1 MSIKRYSNSDA
12 LEESKG
18 RSSGIVWKN
27 EILQFLNLKE
37 VSVTPQETPLIEM
50 HIYAPA
56 GDKLLSSIDVEN
68 FIQRGDNVFI
78 DYVTEFNNVN
88 IQRGLFKIVVNI
100 LKTVIG
106 NSEIPLLTIKEISP
120 DRREIQVVIRPD
132 IDGLTV
138 ETRQAILEEYLEEYT
153 TAFESDL
160 ALNFG
165 GNKLYKIINQKEWI
179 NDDDLVLRLYEPL
192 PEEFDLNSSC
202 WIVEQ
207 LNDSIVDVININLDP
222 QGLEP
227 NILRGPNFEIESRYS
242 TITETDFQSWN
253 SLLKTNVKTSQQII
267 NSYFSGSM
275 GVDLGLDYTGFQNF
289 IQYSSATERLNNF
302 KYKLQN
308 LEYFDQQLNILNTS
322 NVSASPDTINN
333 ISSYDRRKDGIIGEF
348 DQFENWL
355 YNEPTSSLT
364 THGETGGFVGAQHY
378 VIKPYPK
385 FLQSG
390 VYKLH
395 HTTSSIS
402 TTWFNDL
409 TATASLYDIENETA
423 LIRSVPE
430 HIRLDKNNDQYE
442 TFVNMI
448 AQHFDILWTYINS
461 LTKVYKLEEQPKLSI
476 DKNLLP
482 DIAESLGW
490 ELTNGKQAT
499 QLWQYRLGTDSFGA
513 YAQTGS
519 IFSQSDQAIT
529 EEVWRRIVNNLPYL
543 LKTKGT
549 KKSIDAMMNIYGIP
563 SSILSIREYGG
574 PKVGGDVPALIE
586 DKFSYAVEF
595 NSGSNINY
603 PTSYIPSGLTGWGID
618 RGTIPA
624 ITREFR
630 FKPYAKQNMLVYSQH
645 SGSTPLTLIG
655 VEHTGSYS
663 GSTEFGRMV
672 VSFGK
677 AGGGGAPGGTPEV
690 PFTASTDWLP
700 LYNGEYWNLRYYYTK
715 TSGGVPYND
724 GSNTNTT
731 YNLQV
736 ENASDLTDGKINFSS
751 SLAFTPTNSN
761 HYTVWSGTGQG
772 GTPPNTV
779 YIGASTSS
787 VDSLSV
793 DSYMTNFLG
802 TKAATFSGSMQEY
815 REWLE
820 LLDQKTFDRHTLN
833 PTSYVS
839 AISPTSSYDT
849 LVRQYTLGSNTI
861 GVDLSQPGTVISS
874 SQPFQ
879 SIIANAT
886 PAGFSTPLNTKRGN
900 FIPVEETYFIEGI
913 SSGMNSAKS
922 QKIRFDN
929 NKLVRQLSPTSTA
942 ELSLFDYA
950 SLDTNKLGLFYSY
963 TDQINKDIYNQVGDV
978 ELDDYIGDPDDEFKV
993 DYPLLKQFSL
1003 NYWKKFINT
1012 SDINAYIRIF
1022 TQFDFALFN
1031 QIQQLLPERIDDVTG
1046 LLIDPNAL
1054 ERSKQTLT
1062 KRPGVERN
1070 DHDMLLPETVPTSSG
1085 IYGPAFDFI
1094 LNKPLSLASSS
1105 INIALNFNVNCVLT
1119 SSIVTELDTVVDQ
1132 YRKSAYLKEVV
1143 FHFSGSVSS
1152 LNREKRNQAH
1162 AISQSMGLF
1171 YSRSLIDAAYHDD
1184 DMFKDTSIK
1193 YLGSRISAPGVNQP
1207 SSIAA
1212 LNFRP
1217 IVEIFEMNPNQL
1229 IYTKEPRASE
1239 GTSKILPGNIIVR

>member
-1 MSIKRYSNSDA
+1 MSITRYSNSEE
-12 LEESKG
+12 LQESKG
-18 RSSGIVWKN
+18 RNSGIVWKQ
-27 EILQFLNLKE
+27 EILKFLNLKQ
-37 VSVTPQETPLIEM
+37 VSVQLEETPYIEM
-50 HIYAPA
+50 HIYSPT
-56 GDKLLSSIDVEN
+56 GNKLLASRNVEN
-68 FIQRGDNVFI
+68 FIYKGSDIYI
-78 DYVTEFNNVN
+78 DYVTELNNIN
-88 IQRGLFKIVVNI
+88 IQRGYFKVVVNI
-100 LKTVIG
+100 YKQIMGSSDL
-106 NSEIPLLTIKEISP
+106 PLLTIKDISP
-120 DRREIQVVIRPD
+120 DRQEVQIVLRPD
-132 IDGLTV
+132 IEGLDPG
-138 ETRQAILEEYLEEYT
+138 TRQQLINGYLEKYSS
-153 TAFESDL
+153 AFTEDV

-165 GNKLYKIINQKEWI
+165 QNKIYKIINQKEWI
-179 NDDDLVLRLYEPL
+179 NDDDMVMRLYEPL
-192 PEEFDLNSSC
+192 PVEF
-202 WIVEQ
+202 Q
-207 LNDSIVDVININLDP
+207 LNDTCWLIEQYNDSIIDEIDINIDP
-222 QGLEP
+222 VEAKP
-227 NILRGPNFEIESRYS
+227 NILRGPNFEIESRYN
-242 TITETDFQSWN
+242 TITETDFESW
-253 SLLKTNVKTSQQII
+253 STLLNTNVSTSQKII
-267 NSYFSGSM
+267 DSYFSGSM
-275 GVDLGLDYTGFQNF
+275 GVNLGLDYTGFQNF
-289 IQYSSATERLNNF
+289 IQYSSANERLNNF

-308 LEYFDQQLNILNTS
+308 IEYFDQQLNILSTS
-322 NVSASPDTINN
+322 SGSSSSPTLKN
-333 ISSYDRRKDGIIGEF
+333 ISNYTKRKDSLLGEF
-348 DQFENWL
+348 DRFENWL
-355 YNEPTSSLT
+355 YNESTSSLT
-364 THGETGGFVGAQHY
+364 THGDTGGYIGSQQY

-385 FLQSG
+385 YFQNGSF
-390 VYKLH
+390 KLH
-395 HTTSSIS
+395 HTTSSIATS
-402 TTWFNDL
+402 WFNSL
-409 TATASLYDIENETA
+409 SATASLYDIENDTS
-423 LIRSVPE
+423 LVRSIPE

-442 TFVNMI
+442 LFVNMI
-448 AQHFDILWTYINS
+448 GQHFDILWTYINS

-482 DIAESLGW
+482 DIAKSMGW
-490 ELTNGKQAT
+490 ELTNGKQAS
-499 QLWQYRLGTDSFGA
+499 QLWQYKIGTNSAGA

-677 AGGGGAPGGTPEV
+677 AGGGGVMGAPEV

-724 GSNTNTT
+724 GSNVNTT

-820 LLDQKTFDRHTLN
+820 LLDQKAFDRHTLN

-886 PAGFSTPLNTKRGN
+886 PVGFSSPDNSKRGN
-900 FIPVEETYFIEGI
+900 FIPVEETYFIEGV

-922 QKIRFDN
+922 QKIRFDD
-929 NKLVRQLSPTSTA
+929 NKLVRQLSPTNTA
-942 ELSLFDYA
+942 ETSLFDHA

>member
-1 MSIKRYSNSDA
+1 M
-12 LEESKG
+12 
-18 RSSGIVWKN
+18 
-27 EILQFLNLKE
+27 
-37 VSVTPQETPLIEM
+37 
-50 HIYAPA
+50 
-56 GDKLLSSIDVEN
+56 
-68 FIQRGDNVFI
+68 
-78 DYVTEFNNVN
+78 
-88 IQRGLFKIVVNI
+88 
-100 LKTVIG
+100 IG
-106 NSEIPLLTIKEISP
+106 
-120 DRREIQVVIRPD
+120 
-132 IDGLTV
+132 
-138 ETRQAILEEYLEEYT
+138 
-153 TAFESDL
+153 
-160 ALNFG
+160 
-165 GNKLYKIINQKEWI
+165 
-179 NDDDLVLRLYEPL
+179 
-192 PEEFDLNSSC
+192 
-202 WIVEQ
+202 
-207 LNDSIVDVININLDP
+207 
-222 QGLEP
+222 
-227 NILRGPNFEIESRYS
+227 
-242 TITETDFQSWN
+242 
-253 SLLKTNVKTSQQII
+253 
-267 NSYFSGSM
+267 
-275 GVDLGLDYTGFQNF
+275 
-289 IQYSSATERLNNF
+289 
-302 KYKLQN
+302 
-308 LEYFDQQLNILNTS
+308 
-322 NVSASPDTINN
+322 
-333 ISSYDRRKDGIIGEF
+333 
-348 DQFENWL
+348 
-355 YNEPTSSLT
+355 
-364 THGETGGFVGAQHY
+364 
-378 VIKPYPK
+378 
-385 FLQSG
+385 
-390 VYKLH
+390 
-395 HTTSSIS
+395 
-402 TTWFNDL
+402 
-409 TATASLYDIENETA
+409 
-423 LIRSVPE
+423 
-430 HIRLDKNNDQYE
+430 
-442 TFVNMI
+442 
-448 AQHFDILWTYINS
+448 QHFDILWTYINS

-482 DIAESLGW
+482 DIAKSMGW
-490 ELTNGKQAT
+490 ELTNGKQAS
-499 QLWQYRLGTDSFGA
+499 QLWQYKIGTNSAGA

-630 FKPYAKQNMLVYSQH
+630 FKPYAKQNMLVYSQNDED
-645 SGSTPLTLIG
+645 GRALTLIA

-663 GSTEFGRMV
+663 GSIEFGRMV
-672 VSFGK
+672 VSYGRGK
-677 AGGGGAPGGTPEV
+677 GSSENGLPI
-690 PFTASTDWLP
+690 TASTGWVP
-700 LYNGEYWNLRYYYTK
+700 LYNGEYWNVRYYYT
-715 TSGGVPYND
+715 TTGDHYNT

-751 SLAFTPTNSN
+751 SLSITPSN
-761 HYTVWSGTGQG
+761 TGHYQLWSNTSAGADNG
-772 GTPPNTV
+772 NTV

-787 VDSLSV
+787 NDSTYNV
-793 DSYMTNFLG
+793 ETYMTNFLG
-802 TKAATFSGSMQEY
+802 AKAATFSGSMQEY

-886 PAGFSTPLNTKRGN
+886 PVGFSIPVNSKRGN

-922 QKIRFDN
+922 QKIRFDT
-929 NKLVRQLSPTSTA
+929 NKLVRQLSPTNTA
-942 ELSLFDYA
+942 ETSLFDYA

-963 TDQINKDIYNQVGDV
+963 TDQINKDIFNQVGDV
-978 ELDDYIGDPDDEFKV
+978 ELDDYIGDPDDEFEIN
-993 DYPLLKQFSL
+993 YPSLKQFSQH
-1003 NYWKKFINT
+1003 YWRKFINT
-1012 SDINAYIRIF
+1012 SDVNAYIRIF

-1031 QIQQLLPERIDDVTG
+1031 QIQQLLPERVDDVSG
-1046 LLIDPNAL
+1046 LLIEPNAL

-1070 DHDMLLPETVPTSSG
+1070 DHDMSLPETSPTSSA
-1085 IYGPAFDFI
+1085 IFLTEHNFNI
-1094 LNKPLSLASSS
+1094 IKPVSLASSS
-1105 INIALNFNVNCVLT
+1105 FISELTDTINTVNTASLPGEVDLV
-1119 SSIVTELDTVVDQ
+1119 IDQ

-1152 LNREKRNQAH
+1152 LNRIKRNQSH

-1171 YSRSLIDAAYHDD
+1171 YSRSLIDASYYDD

-1212 LNFRP
+1212 LNFKP